1 MLTLDLHF
9 YDTIYAKHKQKR
21 ARMGEAILN
30 NNFSNIQMELLK
42 LYATNISDN
51 ELKEIKQKLAEFF
64 SQKAINEADKL
75 WDEKQMDD
83 ALMTK
88 WIND

>member
-1 MLTLDLHF
+1 
-9 YDTIYAKHKQKR
+9 
-21 ARMGEAILN
+21 MGEAILN

-42 LYATNISDN
+42 LYATNISDS

-64 SQKAINEADKL
+64 AQKTVSEADKL
-75 WDEKQMDD
+75 WDKKQMDD

-88 WIND
+88 WLND

>member
-1 MLTLDLHF
+1 
-9 YDTIYAKHKQKR
+9 
-21 ARMGEAILN
+21 MGEAILN

-51 ELKEIKQKLAEFF
+51 ELQEIKQKLAEFF

-75 WDEKQMDD
+75 WDENQM
-83 ALMTK
+83 
-88 WIND
+88 